1 MIVFQPN
8 GKVQVVIDMTVE
20 DIAYVPAHIHAVI
33 ANIMTIP
40 GDEITDAARDGI
52 DFLLCMLNQMLPDER
67 QMVRAAQLLATEQE

>member
-20 DIAYVPAHIHAVI
+20 DIAYAPANIHAVI
-33 ANIMTIP
+33 SNIMTMP

-52 DFLLCMLNQMLPDER
+52 DFLLSMLNQMLPDER
-67 QMVRAAQLLATEQE
+67 QMVRAAQLLATEEE